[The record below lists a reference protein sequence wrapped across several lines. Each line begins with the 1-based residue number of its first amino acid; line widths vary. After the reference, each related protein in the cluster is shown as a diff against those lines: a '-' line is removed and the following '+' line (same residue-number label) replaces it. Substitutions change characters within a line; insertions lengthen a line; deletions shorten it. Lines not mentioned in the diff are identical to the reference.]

1 MTSVSSDIER
11 ACPRASGGAAE
22 GEAGVAAI
30 GGCMAAAADAGDASD
45 AEYGVARVSGE
56 TADVSGGAI
65 EDDGGT
71 AKLE

>member
-1 MTSVSSDIER
+1 MKYEKIKTAFI
-11 ACPRASGGAAE
+11 
-22 GEAGVAAI
+22 EAGKA
-30 GGCMAAAADAGDASD
+30 CQSTAAADAGDASD

-65 EDDGGT
+65 EGDGGT